1 MSKRKFKDELETET
15 TSCCEDPSTCQAK
28 PDCCSLVT
36 AAKALVAKYAE
47 THTITDLDS
56 YRYPGLK
63 DLVIALNEI
72 K

>member
-1 MSKRKFKDELETET
+1 MPKHKSNNESEPEATP
-15 TSCCEDPSTCQAK
+15 CCADPSTCQSK
-28 PDCCSLVT
+28 PDCCSLVA
-36 AAKALVAKYAE
+36 AAKTLVAKYAE